1 MSASIHFH
9 LSRDELLVGADG
21 VGADDATTYLT
32 VENDT
37 SSVEVTVFGTPEEL
51 HAFALLLLAAVEV
64 KWDIECRSAGLM
76 HRPGCDHEATS

>member
-51 HAFALLLLAAVEV
+51 LLLAAVEV